1 LARSSKNRDKQFG
14 SEQKAQKLFI
24 IYRAE
29 LATRDCL
36 TVLTVFAVYGPNTT
50 PRLWFGNQKLAS
62 DMRKMKMAPQS
73 GLLQIE
79 NRNISVL
86 KPI

>member
-1 LARSSKNRDKQFG
+1 VRSNLELDFLAKLRHFMKILARSSKNRDKQFG

-50 PRLWFGNQKLAS
+50 PRL
-62 DMRKMKMAPQS
+62 
-73 GLLQIE
+73 
-79 NRNISVL
+79 
-86 KPI
+86 